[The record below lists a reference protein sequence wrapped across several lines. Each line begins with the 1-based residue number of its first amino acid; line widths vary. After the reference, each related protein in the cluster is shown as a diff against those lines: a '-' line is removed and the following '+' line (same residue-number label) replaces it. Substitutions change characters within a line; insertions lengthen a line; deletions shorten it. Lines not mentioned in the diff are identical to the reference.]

1 MTVAAVEVGI
11 GVGAGVGAGGPHR
24 GLMHFYFF
32 FVVSS
37 SAVITKIVYNE
48 VLWSPLN

>member
-11 GVGAGVGAGGPHR
+11 DYEAGARVGGPHR

>member
-11 GVGAGVGAGGPHR
+11 EFGAGGPHR

-32 FVVSS
+32 FFVC
-37 SAVITKIVYNE
+37 
-48 VLWSPLN
+48 LLLR

>member
-11 GVGAGVGAGGPHR
+11 EFGAGAGAGGPHR
-24 GLMHFYFF
+24 GLMHFYFL
-32 FVVSS
+32 VSS

>member
-11 GVGAGVGAGGPHR
+11 EFGAGVGAGGPHR

-32 FVVSS
+32 FFVS
-37 SAVITKIVYNE
+37 
-48 VLWSPLN
+48 LLLR

>member
-11 GVGAGVGAGGPHR
+11 EFGAGAGGPHR

-32 FVVSS
+32 VSS